1 MPVTRCRL
9 GGKPGYKFGSQ
20 GKCYTYTAGNAEE
33 RTAAKAAAE
42 RQGAAIGYYA
52 GEMVKLT
59 QYVIKALEKGIKLHE
74 QGLSGDG
81 LQDETLRFAREGI
94 ESGEWPADKI
104 LKASA
109 WFARH
114 VADRERMNEPAKWDE
129 PPRYSPA
136 YVAWLLWGSDS
147 DDKGRDY
154 IDRKA
159 DELRERMELAESD
172 PSTPAPPEDRIKGSE
187 VNEPGSASADGDDI
201 KLNEATTKA
210 LEAKVEQHN
219 KEHTG
224 KGQRVTLDMLKK
236 VYRRGAGA
244 YSTSHRPNV
253 TRAAWAMARVNA
265 FLKLVADGKP
275 ANANYITDND
285 LLPTGHPLNKEA
297 DKMEAT
303 QTNDELGYKKRD
315 EEMAYDEEM
324 GHDDEMMKDEE
335 MAVEIDGDLHVMR
348 LGPLHDLMNGELV
361 IDLDEAMAK
370 TIAENTQMMIDSG
383 HHLPISF
390 EHGIEGGQRGERG
403 ADRRPYGH
411 ITKVYYVEGEGIYAS
426 KVWSKLGQ
434 RLVAESMS
442 ADGESSLRVSPRVN
456 SSTIYSPE
464 TGEEMGAGGVIDV
477 VSLTTMPRQNRMR
490 YVPMS
495 RPTLPNETTVETI
508 EDDNI
513 TGRNEAATPT
523 TQERILMTE
532 KKAKAEEVVEVL
544 FARGSQDHDAL
555 CEAVGIEGKADAAAI
570 VARVAELS
578 RVNAEQTTELSRYR
592 KEQQE
597 REVAKREAEVDG
609 LLAEHDLD
617 EKEALFYRAVL
628 LGEDKTSA
636 ELARNTL
643 LSRSTPDPL
652 EVVNAAIEEAKT
664 RGAVA
669 ADFELSEK
677 AVELAK
683 LNPEVVVEM
692 LKCNPD
698 AAVVPVGEAKGSDNA
713 GLDVSVEMSR
723 EDAAAELSRAAR
735 RIFNEAQQA
744 GQNLSLADCHAKAR
758 AERVDLAEI
767 VK

>member
-1 MPVTRCRL
+1 
-9 GGKPGYKFGSQ
+9 
-20 GKCYTYTAGNAEE
+20 
-33 RTAAKAAAE
+33 
-42 RQGAAIGYYA
+42 
-52 GEMVKLT
+52 
-59 QYVIKALEKGIKLHE
+59 
-74 QGLSGDG
+74 
-81 LQDETLRFAREGI
+81 
-94 ESGEWPADKI
+94 
-104 LKASA
+104 
-109 WFARH
+109 
-114 VADRERMNEPAKWDE
+114 
-129 PPRYSPA
+129 
-136 YVAWLLWGSDS
+136 
-147 DDKGRDY
+147 
-154 IDRKA
+154 
-159 DELRERMELAESD
+159 
-172 PSTPAPPEDRIKGSE
+172 
-187 VNEPGSASADGDDI
+187 
-201 KLNEATTKA
+201 
-210 LEAKVEQHN
+210 
-219 KEHTG
+219 
-224 KGQRVTLDMLKK
+224 
-236 VYRRGAGA
+236 
-244 YSTSHRPNV
+244 
-253 TRAAWAMARVNA
+253 
-265 FLKLVADGKP
+265 
-275 ANANYITDND
+275 
-285 LLPTGHPLNKEA
+285 
-297 DKMEAT
+297 
-303 QTNDELGYKKRD
+303 
-315 EEMAYDEEM
+315 
-324 GHDDEMMKDEE
+324 
-335 MAVEIDGDLHVMR
+335 
-348 LGPLHDLMNGELV
+348 
-361 IDLDEAMAK
+361 
-370 TIAENTQMMIDSG
+370 
-383 HHLPISF
+383 
-390 EHGIEGGQRGERG
+390 
-403 ADRRPYGH
+403 
-411 ITKVYYVEGEGIYAS
+411 
-426 KVWSKLGQ
+426 
-434 RLVAESMS
+434 
-442 ADGESSLRVSPRVN
+442 
-456 SSTIYSPE
+456 
-464 TGEEMGAGGVIDV
+464 MGAGGVIDV

-495 RPTLPNETTVETI
+495 RPTLPNDATVETI

-523 TQERILMTE
+523 TQEGIPMTE
-532 KKAKAEEVVEVL
+532 KKAKAEEVVDIL

-555 CEAVGIEGKADAAAI
+555 CEAVGIEAKADAAAI

>member
-9 GGKPGYKFGSQ
+9 DGKPGYKFGSQ

-42 RQGAAIGYYA
+42 RQGAAVGYYA

-74 QGLSGDG
+74 QGLSGEG

-94 ESGEWPADKI
+94 ESGEWPAEKI

-172 PSTPAPPEDRIKGSE
+172 PSTPAPPEDRIKGSD
-187 VNEPGSASADGDDI
+187 VNEPGSASTDGEDI
-201 KLNEATTKA
+201 ELNEATTKA

-219 KEHTG
+219 EEHTG

-297 DKMEAT
+297 DNMEAT
-303 QTNDELGYKKRD
+303 QVNDELGYKKRD

-390 EHGIEGGQRGERG
+390 EHGIEGDSAASAAQTVGHM
-403 ADRRPYGH
+403 ATLRRS
-411 ITKVYYVEGEGIYAS
+411 TTLKA
-426 KVWSKLGQ
+426 
-434 RLVAESMS
+434 
-442 ADGESSLRVSPRVN
+442 RVSTR
-456 SSTIYSPE
+456 
-464 TGEEMGAGGVIDV
+464 
-477 VSLTTMPRQNRMR
+477 
-490 YVPMS
+490 
-495 RPTLPNETTVETI
+495 
-508 EDDNI
+508 
-513 TGRNEAATPT
+513 
-523 TQERILMTE
+523 
-532 KKAKAEEVVEVL
+532 
-544 FARGSQDHDAL
+544 
-555 CEAVGIEGKADAAAI
+555 
-570 VARVAELS
+570 
-578 RVNAEQTTELSRYR
+578 R
-592 KEQQE
+592 KF
-597 REVAKREAEVDG
+597 G
-609 LLAEHDLD
+609 
-617 EKEALFYRAVL
+617 
-628 LGEDKTSA
+628 
-636 ELARNTL
+636 
-643 LSRSTPDPL
+643 
-652 EVVNAAIEEAKT
+652 
-664 RGAVA
+664 
-669 ADFELSEK
+669 
-677 AVELAK
+677 
-683 LNPEVVVEM
+683 
-692 LKCNPD
+692 
-698 AAVVPVGEAKGSDNA
+698 
-713 GLDVSVEMSR
+713 
-723 EDAAAELSRAAR
+723 
-735 RIFNEAQQA
+735 
-744 GQNLSLADCHAKAR
+744 LSLAN
-758 AERVDLAEI
+758 V
-767 VK
+767 